1 MKEFYHV
8 EPGTTKCCKTTGID
22 CSIFCWSESERDF
35 SLGVYRGNHMM
46 GHVAGEHAEAVFT
59 FMGKRT
65 GWYTILQ
72 NKTVHWCSHDW
83 ILLTAI
89 DTQKYCH
96 IIQCGMITS
105 FTPMIKTAT
114 STIMP
119 SHSNYLNLWFYSS
132 VSWTNGVGG
141 EGKGSCLFTVQSKSW
156 RYGVWTGY
164 KIDFRRHRDFEDNA

>member
-1 MKEFYHV
+1 MKEFYHI
-8 EPGTTKCCKTTGID
+8 EPGTTKFCKTTGID
-22 CSIFCWSESERDF
+22 CSIFRWSESGRDF
-35 SLGVYRGNHMM
+35 KLGVYRGNQTMR
-46 GHVAGEHAEAVFT
+46 HVAGKHAEAIFT

-89 DTQKYCH
+89 DTLKHCH

-114 STIMP
+114 IMP
-119 SHSNYLNLWFYSS
+119 SHSNYLNLRFYSS

-156 RYGVWTGY
+156 RYGVWTG
-164 KIDFRRHRDFEDNA
+164 